1 MINDYIKYEVKPK
14 DTLFNIAKQFN
25 TTPKIIYELNKLDNT
40 MIYPGQILNVPNITT
55 KLIYTN
61 DDTLESIEKK
71 YNVYLED
78 IIEAND
84 ILKLKL
90 KDNQLLVL
98 PNVDKKYIIKEHD
111 TLDSIL
117 DNLKITPKELLI
129 ANSNEWLISGKSL
142 KY

>member
-25 TTPKIIYELNKLDNT
+25 TTPKIIYELNKLNNT
-40 MIYPGQILNVPNITT
+40 VIYPGQILNIPNITT

-90 KDNQLLVL
+90 KDNQLIIL
-98 PNVDKKYIIKEHD
+98 PSFKKEYIVKEND
-111 TLDSIL
+111 TIDLIL
-117 DNLKITPKELLI
+117 DNLKITPKELI
-129 ANSNEWLISGKSL
+129 DRNSAEWLMVGKSI
-142 KY
+142 KF